1 MPISTTHLW
10 GELERYFDAA
20 EILDAAM
27 LCGCYQAISFT
38 ANSARVQREPGTGV
52 APDAIACG
60 P

>member
-1 MPISTTHLW
+1 MW